1 MRVKISGFTF
11 LRNART
17 LGYPFLESI
26 TSVLPLCDE
35 YIIVLGES
43 TDNTSEMI
51 QTLNSPK
58 IRIIPTIWNEGMLTL
73 GYTYTQQANI
83 ALFNCTGDWAIYLQG
98 DEVLHEKD
106 LNIIREAMQ
115 HYQNDDRIEALVF
128 DYLHFYG
135 SPKYYAWSTSWY
147 RRECRAFKNNRRTFS
162 PESQFF
168 SIIIGNRKMRYPF
181 AALANA
187 SVYHYG
193 WVRTEEQM
201 NEKTRQVEKYW
212 SGKPQKVYYGNVDK
226 AILREF
232 SGTHPAVMKEWLDQ
246 CAQVYFEVNPDYVL
260 TKKDRRNRV
269 LAHLEKAFCWDF
281 SKKHYHLIG

>member
-1 MRVKISGFTF
+1 MKISGFTF

-26 TSVLPLCDE
+26 ASALPLCDE
-35 YIIVLGES
+35 YVIALGES
-43 TDNTSEMI
+43 TDDTGEI
-51 QTLNSPK
+51 IRALNNPK

-73 GYTYTQQANI
+73 GYAYTQQANI
-83 ALFNCTGDWAIYLQG
+83 ALFNCTGDWALYLQG

-106 LNIIREAMQ
+106 MDIIYEAMQ
-115 HYQNDDRIEALVF
+115 RYRNDERIEALVF

-135 SPKYYAWSTSWY
+135 SPNYYAWSTSWY
-147 RRECRAFKNNRRTFS
+147 RRECRAFKNNCRTFS

-168 SIIIGNRKMRYPF
+168 SIVIGNRKMRYPF

-187 SVYHYG
+187 TIYHYG

-212 SGKPQKVYYGNVDK
+212 GGEPQRVYYGNVDA

-232 SGTHPAVMKEWLDQ
+232 IGTHPAVMKEWLDQ
-246 CAQVYFEVNPDYVL
+246 CAQVRFEVSPDYVL
-260 TKKDRRNRV
+260 TQKDRRNR
-269 LAHLEKAFCWDF
+269 LLSHLERVFGWDF
-281 SKKHYHLIG
+281 SKKHFQLAV